1 MPGSLAEFFV
11 NFLTD
16 PGDTVLDPFA
26 GSNTTGYIAENL
38 NRKWISIEANK
49 EYIQGSI
56 ARFSEQGRS
65 PKLLIQP

>member
-1 MPGSLAEFFV
+1 MPSSLAKFFI

-26 GSNTTGYIAENL
+26 GSNTTGCIAEKL

-49 EYIQGSI
+49 EYIRGSI
-56 ARFSEQGRS
+56 ARFSKQGLT
-65 PKLLIQP
+65 PELLL